1 MSEKELTELSEKLSY
16 GILEAQRRLFERKMK
31 LGETV
36 IVADKDGM
44 PIEIPAEQALRAAE
58 ARLRSMTTPALH
70 RDQEY

>member
-58 ARLRSMTTPALH
+58 ARLRSMPSPTRH
-70 RDQEY
+70 HDQEY